1 MKQPGNKRYWLDNP
15 RNVTKVYW
23 TLVLVCTLAACTDL
37 FYHKEVHFAFERLF
51 NFHGFYGFTLS
62 VFLVLTAKG
71 LRPLLMRKED
81 YYD

>member
-1 MKQPGNKRYWLDNP
+1 MTQRRDKRYWLDNP

-23 TLVLVCTLAACTDL
+23 TLVSVCALAACTDL
-37 FYHKEVHFAFERLF
+37 FYEKELHFAFERLF
-51 NFHGFYGFTLS
+51 NFHGFFGFTLS
-62 VFLVLTAKG
+62 VFLVMTAKY